1 MPAPRPDRATPPAAL
16 PPRPA
21 RAGAHRPQAPAR
33 APHRR
38 GLPGGAG
45 LCLALS
51 LCLLGGGGPRPAAA
65 GPAVLGEAPE
75 TLLLQEPTVSAGHVV
90 FTYAQDLWVVERT
103 GGEARRLTSSPGAE
117 SAPALSPDGRW
128 VAFTGEYEGNA
139 DVYVL
144 PLEGGLPRRLTWH
157 PDRDRVLGWHP
168 DGQRVCFAS
177 PRAGGPGVDKAFLV
191 PAAGGPV
198 EELPLPEV
206 AHLAFDP
213 AQPGRVAYTPIRPA
227 FRTWKRY
234 RGGRVSPVWL
244 TDLAS
249 LETTPLAPQG
259 ASQAWPCM
267 LGGWVWFAS
276 DREPAAPSGSL
287 AEDRRMQVW
296 RWRPGEA
303 APQQVTRFT
312 TFDVRSL
319 SAGAGTLVLEQ
330 GGALHLL
337 DPETLGLTRLVVRI
351 RNDGLHALPRWQE
364 VKGHVR
370 AMAVAPNGQRA
381 AFEARGEILTLPRS
395 EGDVRNLSETP
406 DAHERDPAWSPD
418 GTSVAWLGDA
428 GGEMALWVR
437 EARGQGEARRY
448 ELAGSGFAY
457 SPQWSPDGRHILYS
471 DEKSRLC
478 CLTLADG
485 KVTEV
490 AVLRGSLGV
499 IVPMA
504 SWSPDSRWIAYEG
517 RNPGTAYDQ
526 VVLYR
531 LEDGRRVLLSD
542 AFGSAENP
550 VFSPDGKHLFFK
562 ATVDSG
568 PQRFGLDM
576 SATTARPATSS
587 LYVAVLARDGANPLF
602 PRSDEG
608 HGKAGRDGARDGK
621 EGKDGKQGKEGKGG
635 PDEDGE
641 GKEAGKE
648 APKAPPATVVDLE
661 GLDQRVLAL
670 PLPPKAYGRL
680 LAGKER
686 LFFLEPGDEGA
697 VLKSFGWATRKA
709 EEVARG
715 VDDALLSADGGTLL
729 LQGKE
734 GWHLQAVDGKERKRL
749 AVEQA
754 RVRVEPVVEW
764 RQVLREAWRLQRDLF
779 YDPGMHHV
787 DWPAMWER
795 WQAFLPHVRHRA
807 DLNLL
812 LGEMLGELA
821 CGHQYVSGGEMPS
834 APGTPGTGLLGAD
847 FTVQD
852 GRVRIARILDGQNW
866 APSLRAPLTEP
877 GVDVRVGDV
886 LRSVNGT
893 AVPPT
898 ANVLALFE
906 ATADTQVELVLER
919 PGEPA
924 PRTVRVVPVAS
935 DRELRRRA
943 WIEER
948 RATCERLSGG
958 RLAYVYM
965 PDTGARGIDA
975 FQRDFFG
982 QVDREGLVL
991 DERYNG
997 GGKVADW
1004 VIDILSHDVW
1014 CWWMTRTGWAGRT
1027 PFSTLQG
1034 PKVML
1039 VNAYA
1044 GSGGDAMPWFF
1055 RQQRLGPLVGTRTWG
1070 GLVGIT
1076 GYPPL
1081 MDGGSVTAA
1090 AFGIMDRDGRW
1101 IIENEGVA
1109 PDVEVLEWPKD
1120 CAGGRDPTLERAVAL
1135 ALEALPAHPRVQAP
1149 AYTPPSPR

>member
-1 MPAPRPDRATPPAAL
+1 MPPL
-16 PPRPA
+16 
-21 RAGAHRPQAPAR
+21 
-33 APHRR
+33 
-38 GLPGGAG
+38 
-45 LCLALS
+45 
-51 LCLLGGGGPRPAAA
+51 PAAA
-65 GPAVLGEAPE
+65 PLSTARRRRARAVAALLLGLMLGLPSLAPLRHAGAEPAVLGEAPE
-75 TLLLQEPTVSAGHVV
+75 TLLLQEPTASAGHVV
-90 FTYAQDLWVVERT
+90 FTHAQDLWVVEAV

-117 SAPALSPDGRW
+117 SAPSLSPDGRW

-234 RGGRVSPVWL
+234 RGGRVSPLWL

-249 LETTPLAPQG
+249 LETTALAAEG
-259 ASQAWPCM
+259 ASQAWPCL

-276 DREPAAPSGSL
+276 DRDTASPTGNL

-296 RWRPGEA
+296 RWRPGSA
-303 APQQVTRFT
+303 APEQVTRFT
-312 TFDVRSL
+312 NFDVRWI
-319 SAGAGTLVLEQ
+319 SAGGGRLVVEQ

-337 DPETLGLTRLVVRI
+337 DPQTLGLTRLVVRI
-351 RNDGLHALPRWQE
+351 RHDGLHALPRWQE

-381 AFEARGEILTLPRS
+381 AFEARGEILSLPRS
-395 EGDVRNLSETP
+395 DGDVRNLSDTP

-418 GTSVAWLGDA
+418 GKRLAWLGDG

-437 EARGQGEARRY
+437 DARGQGEARRY
-448 ELAGSGFAY
+448 ALPGSGFAY
-457 SPQWSPDGRHILYS
+457 SPQWSPDGQHILYS

-478 CLTLADG
+478 FLTLADG
-485 KVTEV
+485 QSTEV

-499 IVPMA
+499 IAPSA
-504 SWSPDSRWIAYEG
+504 CWSPDSRWIAYEG

-531 LEDGRRVLLSD
+531 LEDRRSVVLSD

-576 SATTARPATSS
+576 SATTARAASSS

-608 HGKAGRDGARDGK
+608 DGKAPREGRKEAR
-621 EGKDGKQGKEGKGG
+621 EGKDGKDAK
-635 PDEDGE
+635 DEAAPARADEEAQPGE
-641 GKEAGKE
+641 EQAGTAR
-648 APKAPPATVVDLE
+648 APARTVIDLE

-686 LFFLEPGDEGA
+686 LFFLEPGSEGQ
-697 VLKSFGWATRKA
+697 VLSSFGWKARKA
-709 EEVARG
+709 EDVARG
-715 VDDALLSADGGTLL
+715 VDDALLSADGSTLL

-734 GWHLQAVDGKERKRL
+734 GWHLQPVDGKERKRV

-754 RVRVEPVVEW
+754 RVRVEPVREW

-779 YDPGMHHV
+779 YDRGMHHV

-821 CGHQYVSGGEMPS
+821 CGHQYVSGGELP
-834 APGTPGTGLLGAD
+834 AGPTGPGTGMLGAD
-847 FTVQD
+847 IEVRD
-852 GRVRIARILDGQNW
+852 GRARIARILDGQNW
-866 APSLRAPLTEP
+866 NPTLRAPLTEP

-886 LRSVNGT
+886 LRSVNGKPVQ
-893 AVPPT
+893 AT

-919 PGEPA
+919 PGEA
-924 PRTVRVVPVAS
+924 TPRTVRVVPVAS

-948 RATCERLSGG
+948 RAICERLSGG

-965 PDTGARGIDA
+965 PDTGPRGIDA

-1101 IIENEGVA
+1101 IIENEGVT

-1135 ALEALPAHPRVQAP
+1135 ALEALPAHPRVHAP

>member
-1 MPAPRPDRATPPAAL
+1 M
-16 PPRPA
+16 
-21 RAGAHRPQAPAR
+21 
-33 APHRR
+33 
-38 GLPGGAG
+38 
-45 LCLALS
+45 
-51 LCLLGGGGPRPAAA
+51 
-65 GPAVLGEAPE
+65 
-75 TLLLQEPTVSAGHVV
+75 
-90 FTYAQDLWVVERT
+90 
-103 GGEARRLTSSPGAE
+103 
-117 SAPALSPDGRW
+117 
-128 VAFTGEYEGNA
+128 
-139 DVYVL
+139 
-144 PLEGGLPRRLTWH
+144 
-157 PDRDRVLGWHP
+157 
-168 DGQRVCFAS
+168 
-177 PRAGGPGVDKAFLV
+177 
-191 PAAGGPV
+191 
-198 EELPLPEV
+198 
-206 AHLAFDP
+206 
-213 AQPGRVAYTPIRPA
+213 
-227 FRTWKRY
+227 
-234 RGGRVSPVWL
+234 
-244 TDLAS
+244 
-249 LETTPLAPQG
+249 
-259 ASQAWPCM
+259 
-267 LGGWVWFAS
+267 
-276 DREPAAPSGSL
+276 
-287 AEDRRMQVW
+287 
-296 RWRPGEA
+296 
-303 APQQVTRFT
+303 
-312 TFDVRSL
+312 
-319 SAGAGTLVLEQ
+319 
-330 GGALHLL
+330 
-337 DPETLGLTRLVVRI
+337 
-351 RNDGLHALPRWQE
+351 
-364 VKGHVR
+364 
-370 AMAVAPNGQRA
+370 
-381 AFEARGEILTLPRS
+381 
-395 EGDVRNLSETP
+395 RNLSETP
-406 DAHERDPAWSPD
+406 GAHERDPAWSPD
-418 GTSVAWLGDA
+418 GKSVAWLGDA
-428 GGEMALWVR
+428 GGEVGLWVR
-437 EARGQGEARRY
+437 DARGQGEARRHA
-448 ELAGSGFAY
+448 LPGTGFAY

-478 CLTLADG
+478 YLTLDSG
-485 KVTEV
+485 QVTEV

-531 LEDGRRVLLSD
+531 LEDRRSMVLSD

-576 SATTARPATSS
+576 SATTARASTSS
-587 LYVAVLARDGANPLF
+587 LYVAVLAREGANPLF

-608 HGKAGRDGARDGK
+608 HGKPGREAKEDGKDGK
-621 EGKDGKQGKEGKGG
+621 EGKEAKDGKDGAG
-635 PDEDGE
+635 DE
-641 GKEAGKE
+641 EAAA
-648 APKAPPATVVDLE
+648 APRVPPTVIDLE

-680 LAGKER
+680 LAGKGG
-686 LFFLEPGDEGA
+686 LYFLEPGDEGA
-697 VLKSFGWATRKA
+697 LLKSFTWKARKA

-715 VDDALLSADGGTLL
+715 VDDALLSADGSTLL

-734 GWHLQAVDGKERKRL
+734 GWHLQAVEGKERKRL

-754 RVRVEPVVEW
+754 RVRVEPVLEW

-821 CGHQYVSGGEMPS
+821 CGHQYVSGGEMPT
-834 APGTPGTGLLGAD
+834 APSGPGTGLLGAD
-847 FTVQD
+847 FEVVD

-866 APSLRAPLTEP
+866 NPTLRAPLTEP
-877 GVDVRVGDV
+877 GVDVRVGDI
-886 LRSVNGT
+886 LRSVDGKPVQAT
-893 AVPPT
+893 G
-898 ANVLALFE
+898 NVLALFE

-919 PGEPA
+919 AGEAA

-948 RATCERLSGG
+948 RALCERLSGG

-965 PDTGARGIDA
+965 PDTGPRGIDA

-1027 PFSTLQG
+1027 PFATLQG

-1090 AFGIMDRDGRW
+1090 AFGIMGRDGRW
-1101 IIENEGVA
+1101 VIENEGVA
-1109 PDVEVLEWPKD
+1109 PDIEVLEWPKD
-1120 CAGGRDPTLERAVAL
+1120 CAGGRDPTLERGVAPAL
-1135 ALEALPAHPRVQAP
+1135 ARPPHVRVPTSGPSRCWRKNHGMASPPEPA
-1149 AYTPPSPR
+1149 